1 MTNVSWFCVV
11 ESHAVGGMGTA
22 SGIGGVVK
30 RAPANLVVV
39 SDMIA
44 EPVDDE

>member
-30 RAPANLVVV
+30 RAPANLVV